1 MQEFIKSFWKLCK
14 SKKLCNVKNFAK
26 FSSFILQS
34 VQSFFHPFCK
44 ECKLFFSHLANPKET
59 FFFSTL
65 LTGKNYARPEKKKK
79 QHLLFFQQSFCF
91 FFCSLFFFYRCPKR
105 KFSSELFLQVLLF
118 FCSRLDLLKV
128 KRKQNWVLGGGA
140 CLYEFFGC
148 SRAMFTRHSSFTI
161 KQIVWVF
168 LISSKRGTL

>member
-1 MQEFIKSFWKLCK
+1 M
-14 SKKLCNVKNFAK
+14 KNFAK

-44 ECKLFFSHLANPKET
+44 DCKLFFSYLANPKET
-59 FFFSTL
+59 FFFSKL
-65 LTGKNYARPEKKKK
+65 LTCKNHARREKKRK

-128 KRKQNWVLGGGA
+128 KRKQNWVLGGGG
-140 CLYEFFGC
+140 LPLRIFWLFESHVHETQFFHNQTN
-148 SRAMFTRHSSFTI
+148 RMSFFN
-161 KQIVWVF
+161 F
-168 LISSKRGTL
+168 LKEGNFVICFDSYVN